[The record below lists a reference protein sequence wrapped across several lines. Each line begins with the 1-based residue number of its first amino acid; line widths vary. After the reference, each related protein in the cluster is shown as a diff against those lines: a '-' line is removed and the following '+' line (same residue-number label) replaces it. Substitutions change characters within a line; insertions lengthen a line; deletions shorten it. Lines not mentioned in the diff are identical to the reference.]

1 MDSSRVVCD
10 FYTCFL
16 DVFCDFVTARKRN
29 ASHTASAMRQIG
41 SFIKGYTLGTIF
53 VLAHVATHELR
64 MRRLSH

>member
-1 MDSSRVVCD
+1 MLWGSLCGFR
-10 FYTCFL
+10 TGFL
-16 DVFCDFVTARKRN
+16 DVFCNFVTAQKHDSMHTGPAMKRF
-29 ASHTASAMRQIG
+29 G